1 MEKIKIG
8 KIIVEDD
15 AINSKSRDRM
25 VDDIEKYIKRISV
38 VHDGMCCLHSYFLKE
53 YLKCKYLSH
62 VYQLSL
68 DVQNF
73 ELEILYILK
82 INNLDVEEVEEA
94 IEDLLEKYDIC
105 DDTLDRMLEEIV
117 ERFNKVEEYEIF
129 EHWER

>member
-8 KIIVEDD
+8 EIIVKDD

-25 VDDIEKYIKRISV
+25 VDEIEKYIKGIPV
-38 VHDGMCCLHSYFLKE
+38 VHDGICHLYGYFLKE

-62 VYQLSL
+62 VYQFSL
-68 DVQNF
+68 NVQNF

-82 INNLDVEEVEEA
+82 INNLDVEEVQEA
-94 IEDLLEKYDIC
+94 IEELLEKYNSS
-105 DDTLDRMLEEIV
+105 DDTLDRLLEEIV
-117 ERFNKVEEYEIF
+117 ERFNRVEGYEIF